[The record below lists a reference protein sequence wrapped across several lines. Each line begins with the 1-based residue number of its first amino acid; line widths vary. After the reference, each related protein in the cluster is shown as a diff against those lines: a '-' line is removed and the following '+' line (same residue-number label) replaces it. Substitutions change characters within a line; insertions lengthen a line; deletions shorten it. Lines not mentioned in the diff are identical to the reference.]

1 MYYSNCD
8 EHYSELRTI
17 AKEMNEDLR
26 LGFYANH
33 VGARIMLEKMH
44 KLTEG
49 IFLSEVY
56 ELLGGLE
63 YAEVALDQYL
73 DNLVPEFQLCPNHA

>member
-1 MYYSNCD
+1 MYYCNFD
-8 EHYSELRTI
+8 EHYSELRAI
-17 AKEMNEDLR
+17 AKEINEDLR
-26 LGFYANH
+26 LGFYDNH

-44 KLTEG
+44 ELTEG

-63 YAEVALDQYL
+63 YAEVALDQYIN
-73 DNLVPEFQLCPNHA
+73 NLVPAFNK

>member
-1 MYYSNCD
+1 MYYSNFD

-26 LGFYANH
+26 LGFYDNH

-44 KLTEG
+44 ELTEG

-73 DNLVPEFQLCPNHA
+73 DNLVPVFNK

>member
-1 MYYSNCD
+1 MYYSNFD

-26 LGFYANH
+26 LGFYDNH

-44 KLTEG
+44 ELTDG

-73 DNLVPEFQLCPNHA
+73 DNLVPVFNK